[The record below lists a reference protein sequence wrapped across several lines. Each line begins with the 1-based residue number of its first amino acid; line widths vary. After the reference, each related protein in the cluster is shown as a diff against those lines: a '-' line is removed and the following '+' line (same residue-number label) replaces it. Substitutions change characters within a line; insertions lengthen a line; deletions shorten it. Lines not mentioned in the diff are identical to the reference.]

1 MKIAL
6 TALIGVAVIVG
17 SARADGLSIKKTLL
31 TSFDDPNIKELEE
44 NTGFLKKGS
53 YGGIPLI
60 EDIEFRLRNEAFII
74 NRMRYNLRIQPR
86 GFGETRAAN
95 RYNKS
100 FSLSYERKAL
110 LARNQALRDRYI
122 QILDQMEQQAVEEQY
137 KELIMVYEDMIKVM
151 EKKKFDVA
159 EFDLNDLIDGEDKNT
174 KIHNQIYELKRVYFN
189 SRYSI
194 ENSLHDTVNKKF
206 DTTGFVNVDSVIALI
221 ERNNFSF
228 DTNNVYLEYYRL
240 QHEVAK
246 ARYDLEKAERRQ
258 YISLLSA
265 SYDNGEMLDQIAK
278 RDEPKPKDYNLNY
291 SYLIEIGVKIPDLTM
306 ARHDLARRKA
316 DYLSEKEDYEKV
328 KLELISQMKKDKE
341 DLLSFIAQYRFLKAR
356 ENEVDANSS
365 LKKYLQMTGVDPLI
379 LLAIKES
386 IVKNHVEIAKL
397 KFSILRNYIQVI
409 DVAGELSKPPLRN
422 FLSQKQEIMQP

>member
-6 TALIGVAVIVG
+6 TALIGVAVLFG
-17 SARADGLSIKKTLL
+17 SARAGGLSIQKTLL
-31 TSFDDPNIKELEE
+31 ASLNDANVKEIE
-44 NTGFLKKGS
+44 GDAGCLKKGS
-53 YGGIPLI
+53 YDGIPMI
-60 EDIEFRLRNEAFII
+60 EDMELRLRNEAFDI
-74 NRMRYNLRIQPR
+74 NRLRYTLRIQPR
-86 GFGETRAAN
+86 GFGETRSAH

-100 FSLSYERKAL
+100 FSLNFERNVL
-110 LARNQALRDRYI
+110 LAQNKALRDRYL
-122 QILDQMEQQAVEEQY
+122 QILDLMEQRTMEEQN
-137 KELIMVYEDMIKVM
+137 KELIAVYEDMIKVM
-151 EKKKFDVA
+151 ETKKYDVA
-159 EFDLNDLIDGEDKNT
+159 AFDFNKLIDGEDQNT

-189 SRYSI
+189 SRNSI
-194 ENSLHDTVNKKF
+194 ENSLHDTAFGEF
-206 DTTGFVNVDSVIALI
+206 DTTGFVDVDSVIGWV
-221 ERNNFSF
+221 EHRDYSF

-240 QHEVAK
+240 QHELAR
-246 ARYDLEKAERRQ
+246 ARYDLDKTEMRR
-258 YISLLSA
+258 YISLLGF
-265 SYDNGEMLDQIAK
+265 SYDNGTMLDEIVQ
-278 RDEPKPKDYNLNY
+278 RDRGRSYNFNN
-291 SYLIEIGVKIPDLTM
+291 SYRVEIGVKIPDLTM

-365 LKKYLQMTGVDPLI
+365 LKKYLQMSGVDPLI